1 LAPNIFEPP
10 FTIATS
16 ITFLSSNGKGLM
28 VYEPTTISI
37 VEVPNGLAIIQ
48 PKEKKKANEKHF
60 WNKWNH
66 YFSGVKI

>member
-1 LAPNIFEPP
+1 
-10 FTIATS
+10 
-16 ITFLSSNGKGLM
+16 M
-28 VYEPTTISI
+28 VDEPTTISI

-48 PKEKKKANEKHF
+48 PKEKKKANGKHF